1 MGFFILFAG
10 SIGVFCSCRFKKT
23 TYASISAYGVLI
35 VLTIGTGLLV
45 LLLNMVFGDGFGRFS
60 VTASMSDISCAYS
73 SEVDMGTGVSAVHAV
88 AGIIS
93 LWLLNPAITY
103 GMLISHQIGEIGI
116 VEELLHRMGA
126 AQVVVEHWLAV
137 SVFVQAVFI
146 IIMIALSAKYLDPQN
161 ERFKAGNKILKKHKS
176 Q

>member
-1 MGFFILFAG
+1 M
-10 SIGVFCSCRFKKT
+10 
-23 TYASISAYGVLI
+23 LI

-45 LLLNMVFGDGFGRFS
+45 LLLNMVFGGGFGQFS
-60 VTASMSDISCAYS
+60 VTASVSDISCAYS
-73 SEVDMGTGVSAVHAV
+73 SETDMGTSVSAVHAV
-88 AGIIS
+88 AGIIY

-103 GMLISHQIGEIGI
+103 SMLIFHQIGGIGI
-116 VEELLHRMGA
+116 MEELLHQMA

-137 SVFVQAVFI
+137 SVSVQAVFI
-146 IIMIALSAKYLDPQN
+146 IIMTALSAKYLDPQN